1 MNVGRNL
8 EMNCNAVSWNALQLE
23 SRKSKEK
30 RLNENQKLEIAEQV
44 FFTEAFN
51 LDEVRFVGTK
61 QMVAVEIL
69 RSAFEINPKEE
80 KGRFIFENHWDDS
93 EAESS

>member
-1 MNVGRNL
+1 MNVSRNL
-8 EMNCNAVSWNALQLE
+8 EMNCNAVIWNALQLE

-44 FFTEAFN
+44 FFTAAFN

-69 RSAFEINPKEE
+69 
-80 KGRFIFENHWDDS
+80 
-93 EAESS
+93 

>member
-61 QMVAVEIL
+61 QMVAVYCIL
-69 RSAFEINPKEE
+69 VK
-80 KGRFIFENHWDDS
+80 IFRHLK
-93 EAESS
+93 

>member
-1 MNVGRNL
+1 MNVSRNL
-8 EMNCNAVSWNALQLE
+8 EMNCNAVIWNALQLE

-69 RSAFEINPKEE
+69 
-80 KGRFIFENHWDDS
+80 
-93 EAESS
+93 

>member
-1 MNVGRNL
+1 
-8 EMNCNAVSWNALQLE
+8 
-23 SRKSKEK
+23 
-30 RLNENQKLEIAEQV
+30 
-44 FFTEAFN
+44 
-51 LDEVRFVGTK
+51 
-61 QMVAVEIL
+61 MVAVEIL